1 MDSKA
6 VKDAVF
12 QQVVAESNLANARVL
27 IEACVLQK
35 IQENCFEKCITK
47 PGGSISSGEQSC
59 ATACMEKYM
68 NAWNH
73 VNSAYITRA
82 RQEGAG
88 TQ

>member
-27 IEACVLQK
+27 IEK

>member
-27 IEACVLQK
+27 IEK

-59 ATACMEKYM
+59 ATSCMEKYM

>member
-27 IEACVLQK
+27 IEK

-47 PGGSISSGEQSC
+47 PGSSISSGEQSC

-82 RQEGAG
+82 RQEGAS

>member
-27 IEACVLQK
+27 IEK

-47 PGGSISSGEQSC
+47 PGSSISSGEQSC